1 MLAIVNRHLRT
12 EINTQPADWLRAVD
26 RAPREASVLPAP
38 GERVAVVGCGT
49 SLYMAQCIA
58 TLRELA
64 GHGLT
69 DAWAPGDHQL
79 ARSYDRVLVITRSGT
94 TTEVLEF
101 LERRHGHAGAPASTV
116 IVADPTTPA
125 VRLADHAIV
134 LDDVDERSVVQTRFA
149 TSTIALARAHLG
161 QGADVVAAAA
171 QAQDILAADPE
182 PLLGSALTAEQITF
196 VGTGWTV
203 GIANEAAL
211 KLRESAQAWTESY
224 PALEYRHGP
233 IAITAPGRVTW
244 AFGEVPAGLADAVGA
259 TGGSFLHAAVDPLA
273 DLVRVHRLCLHR
285 AEAQGIDAD
294 LPRNLTR
301 SVILT

>member
-1 MLAIVNRHLRT
+1 MLAPVNRHLRT
-12 EINTQPADWLRAVD
+12 EISTQPADWLRAVD
-26 RAPREASVLPAP
+26 RARREASLLPAP
-38 GERVAVVGCGT
+38 GERLAVVGCGT

-58 TLRELA
+58 ALRELA

-79 ARSYDRVLVITRSGT
+79 TRGYDRVLVISRSGT

-101 LERRHGHAGAPASTV
+101 LERGDTAPSTV
-116 IVADPTTPA
+116 IVADPNTPA

-149 TSTIALARAHLG
+149 TTTLALARAHLG
-161 QGADVVAAAA
+161 QGEQVTAAAA
-171 QAQDILAADPE
+171 QAEEILAADPDA
-182 PLLGSALTAEQITF
+182 LLGPALDAEQITF
-196 VGTGWTV
+196 IGTGWTV

-211 KLRESAQAWTESY
+211 KLREAAQAWTESY

-233 IAITAPGRVTW
+233 ISITAPGRVTW
-244 AFGEVPAGLADAVGA
+244 AFGEVPAGLPAAVGA
-259 TGGSFLHAAVDPLA
+259 TGGSFVHSGDDPLA
-273 DLVRVHRLCLHR
+273 DLVRVHRLCLLR

-294 LPRNLTR
+294 VPRNLTR